1 MLKNEL
7 RISQEN
13 EKRIQSLL
21 NSKQEHIIHLEKILS
36 RFSEEREKNMKLNQE
51 NVKLKEEVERNV
63 KKYNEEQEKWDRIKR
78 DLMENYENELK
89 STKEAAKEEVFYLR
103 TDIAKLNE
111 TNASTI
117 ECLKNELQ
125 KKEEDCKHTISQTIS
140 TYEEKLSKMNGDL
153 ASAQTEIK
161 LLRERCAA
169 NMNLFNNMEIGKFV
183 VEPHEDRNILSK
195 PRFEP
200 LPIVTRHSQIV
211 RDRSYSP
218 IKTHSSAQQEQQVN
232 NKTKLTTVKKRK
244 LYNHNDVLL

>member
-51 NVKLKEEVERNV
+51 NVTLKEEVERNV

-111 TNASTI
+111 TNANTI

-183 VEPHEDRNILSK
+183 VEPHEGRNICSK

-200 LPIVTRHSQIV
+200 LPIVTRHSHIV

-218 IKTHSSAQQEQQVN
+218 IKTHSSVQQEQQVN